1 MGCWERAVA
10 VPMLLPGAHN
20 EKEDVHSFLDNDSL
34 TVYESLFCF
43 KLFVVAKQKSE
54 MEMRVEDK

>member
-1 MGCWERAVA
+1 MA